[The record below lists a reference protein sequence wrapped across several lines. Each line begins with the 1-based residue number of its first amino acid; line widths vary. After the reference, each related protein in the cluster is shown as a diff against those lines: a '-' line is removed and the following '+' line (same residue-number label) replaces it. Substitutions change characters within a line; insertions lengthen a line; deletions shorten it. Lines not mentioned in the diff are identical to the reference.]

1 MNLLQARIEATAAHA
16 VCHCGPLSLPVPD
29 AYANPLPRYDGT
41 AVVLGIRPEDI
52 YDRDVPGGIPL
63 DAKIVAI
70 EALGP
75 ETVVVGE
82 IAGVAELSVRLGR
95 GFSAPIGSVQR
106 FYLDPNQIHLFD
118 AQTTL
123 AIAPAHGNRA

>member
-1 MNLLQARIEATAAHA
+1 MNLLQALFDSAGAHA
-16 VCHCGPLSLPVPD
+16 VLRSGPLSLPLPS
-29 AYANPLPRYDGT
+29 AYADPLQRYAGT

-52 YDRDVPGGIPL
+52 YDHDIAGRIAV

-82 IAGVAELSVRLGR
+82 VAGVAELSVRLGR
-95 GFSAPIGSVQR
+95 GFSAPIGSLQR
-106 FYLDPNQIHLFD
+106 FYLDPKQI
-118 AQTTL
+118 
-123 AIAPAHGNRA
+123 R